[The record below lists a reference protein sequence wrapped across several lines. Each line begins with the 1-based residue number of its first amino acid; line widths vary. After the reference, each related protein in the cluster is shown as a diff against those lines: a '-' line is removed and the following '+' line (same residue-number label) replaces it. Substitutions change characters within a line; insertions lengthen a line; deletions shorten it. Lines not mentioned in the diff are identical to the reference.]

1 MEFQII
7 HKTVYSYHEP
17 ISLCH
22 NIARLVPRNTGMQTC
37 RKTWIDIDPEPGI
50 INEYEDFFGNRVLY
64 FSIQREHQE
73 LTVKVTSEIYKSDTD
88 NSTGDGDNQTAWEK
102 VKQQLTEAGPE
113 NADARQYLQETS
125 LTSVSPEILAYASHS
140 FIPGRSAFEACK
152 DLMERIHKD
161 FEFQPGFT
169 TIAIP
174 AVEVMKQRKG
184 VCQDFS
190 HVAIACLRS
199 IGLAA
204 RYVSGYIETLP
215 PEGTEK
221 LTGVDASHAWF
232 AVFIPGSGW
241 IDFDPT
247 NNQISLAQHI
257 CIGWGRDYADITP
270 LKGVIESSGPHLLTV
285 SVDVRRMG

>member
-1 MEFQII
+1 MDFKII
-7 HKTVYSYHEP
+7 HKTVYTYHEP

-22 NIARLVPRNTGMQTC
+22 NIARLIPRSTEKQTC
-37 RKTWIDIDPEPGI
+37 KNILIAIDPEPVI

-64 FSIQREHQE
+64 FSVQQEHQE
-73 LTVKVTSEIYKSDTD
+73 LTVMVTSEINKSDSDILTID
-88 NSTGDGDNQTAWEK
+88 SYPHAAWEV
-102 VKQQLTEAGPE
+102 VKKQLNVPGPE
-113 NADARQYLQETS
+113 NADARQYVHETP
-125 LTSVSPEILAYASHS
+125 LTSASPEISTYAIHS
-140 FIPGRSAFEACK
+140 FTTGRSVFDASR

-169 TIAIP
+169 TVAIP
-174 AVEVMKQRKG
+174 ATEVIKQRKG

-215 PEGTEK
+215 PIGIEK
-221 LTGVDASHAWF
+221 LAGVDASHAWF
-232 AVFIPGSGW
+232 AVFIPGTGW

-247 NNQISLAQHI
+247 NNQISSAQHI
-257 CIGWGRDYADITP
+257 SIGWGRDYADITP
-270 LKGVIESSGPHLLTV
+270 LKGVIESGGPHVLSV